1 MLKKLQRHGLYAIGL
16 CLILI
21 TTSGCFGA
29 AAQLFYVLYG
39 HKTKAAYA
47 GLEGK
52 KVAVICVSDEVTY
65 GPDTLT
71 QVVNKLVSR
80 QLATNVKRIS
90 IIPPSTIDS
99 WVDMNGWNEVD
110 YVEIGR
116 GVKADM
122 VVAIEVGGFTI
133 HDGKTLFKGQSNVT
147 VTVYNAKAG
156 GEVEYVYGPTDYVFP
171 KVGRPIMQ
179 SSEQQFETIYLAKLS
194 DQISRLFYDS
204 DSLDEVADDATFMR

>member
-1 MLKKLQRHGLYAIGL
+1 MQTKHRRQGLFALGL
-16 CLILI
+16 CLVLI

-39 HKTKAAYA
+39 HKTKAAFS

-52 KVAVICVSDEVTY
+52 KVAVICVTDQVIH

-71 QVVNKLVSR
+71 QVVSKLVSR

-90 IIPPSTIDS
+90 MVPPSTIDS
-99 WVDMNGWNEVD
+99 WIDMNGWDEVD
-110 YVEIGR
+110 FVEIGR

-133 HDGKTLFKGQSNVT
+133 HDGKTLFKGQSNLT

-156 GEVEYVYGPTDYVFP
+156 GEVSYVYGPTDYVFP

-179 SSEQQFETIYLAKLS
+179 STDQQFETIYLAKLS
-194 DQISRLFYDS
+194 DHISRLFYDS